1 MSTTQ
6 STQATQTTPS
16 TQATQKVAIVT
27 GASQGIGA
35 ELVKA
40 YRERGYRVVATARS
54 IRQGDDAGVLAVPG
68 DIADPDTAR
77 RVVAQAIE
85 AFGRVDTLVNNA
97 GIFIAKPF
105 TAYTAEDFAT
115 KIGVNL
121 AGFFQITQLAVAQ
134 MEKQGGGHVVS
145 ITTSLVDHA
154 IDGVPSVLASLT
166 KGGINAATKSLAIE
180 YARRGIRVN
189 AVSPGIIKSPMHA
202 PETHEALGKL
212 HPMGHMGEMSDIVNA
227 VQFLESAPF
236 VTGEILHVDGGQS
249 AGH

>member
-6 STQATQTTPS
+6 T
-16 TQATQKVAIVT
+16 TQATQKVAIIT

-40 YRERGYRVVATARS
+40 YRQRGYRVVATARS
-54 IRQGDDAGVLAVPG
+54 IQQTDDANILAVPG
-68 DIADPDTAR
+68 DIADPETAR
-77 RVVAQAIE
+77 RVVAQAVE
-85 AFGRVDTLVNNA
+85 KFGRVDALVNNA

-105 TAYTAEDFAT
+105 TSYTAEDFAT

-121 AGFFQITQLAVAQ
+121 SGFFFITQLAIAE
-134 MEKQGGGHVVS
+134 MEKQRSGHVVS

-180 YARRGIRVN
+180 YAKRGIRVN
-189 AVSPGIIKSPMHA
+189 AVAPGIIKSPMHA
-202 PETHEALGKL
+202 PETHAALGAL
-212 HPMGHMGEMSDIVNA
+212 HPMGHMGEMSDIAEA
-227 VQFLESAPF
+227 VLFLESAPF